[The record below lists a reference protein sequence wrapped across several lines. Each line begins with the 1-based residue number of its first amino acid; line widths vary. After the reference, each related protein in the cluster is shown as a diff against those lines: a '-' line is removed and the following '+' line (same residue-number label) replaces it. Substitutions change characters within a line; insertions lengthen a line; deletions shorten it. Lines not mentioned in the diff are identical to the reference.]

1 MTSAAPPPR
10 SPPASPASLASH
22 IDATAAGIIVKY
34 LSSKRLFFKSPDYY
48 LKQIQ
53 NVLTESLIQARSEGQ
68 KGTAREE
75 KEEPSAAVGQVGK
88 FILHQAKLNDGY
100 YGRGRLRIHDTGGRV
115 QRNGGKGPGKGGS
128 RTRNEGKGPGKGG
141 SRTGNGK
148 GCQDQD
154 GIGDRTTGDQMI
166 ATYSH
171 GF

>member
-1 MTSAAPPPR
+1 M
-10 SPPASPASLASH
+10 
-22 IDATAAGIIVKY
+22 
-34 LSSKRLFFKSPDYY
+34 
-48 LKQIQ
+48 
-53 NVLTESLIQARSEGQ
+53 
-68 KGTAREE
+68 RE
-75 KEEPSAAVGQVGK
+75 AAVDQVGK
-88 FILHQAKLNDGY
+88 SILHQSKWNDRY
-100 YGRGRLRIHDTGGRV
+100 YGRRRLCIHDNGGSV
-115 QRNGGKGPGKGGS
+115 QRNEGKGPGKGGS